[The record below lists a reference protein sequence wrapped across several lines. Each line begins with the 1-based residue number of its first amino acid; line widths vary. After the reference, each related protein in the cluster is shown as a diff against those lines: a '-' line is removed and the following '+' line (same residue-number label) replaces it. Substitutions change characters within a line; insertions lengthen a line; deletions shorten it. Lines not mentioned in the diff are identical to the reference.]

1 MPKHKFM
8 LCMVAGL
15 VLALALVACGGGISE
30 KQLYYD
36 VAAAEDRGD
45 LDAQERANGCVRDG
59 LDLDVEKYASLLRP
73 LQVRYRS
80 EVLAEYGV
88 SQEQWNKIMVKGAKE
103 RWDTPKPPKC
113 D

>member
-45 LDAQERANGCVRDG
+45 LEAQERPMDAYGTVWTLMWRSMRRSFDRCRSAIAVRSSPSMGCRKSNGTK
-59 LDLDVEKYASLLRP
+59 L
-73 LQVRYRS
+73 
-80 EVLAEYGV
+80 
-88 SQEQWNKIMVKGAKE
+88 W
-103 RWDTPKPPKC
+103 
-113 D
+113 

>member
-45 LDAQERANGCVRDG
+45 LEAQERANGCVRDG
-59 LDLDVEKYASLLRP
+59 LDLEWRSMRRSFDRCMCAIA
-73 LQVRYRS
+73 VRSSPSMGCRKS
-80 EVLAEYGV
+80 NEQNYGEGC
-88 SQEQWNKIMVKGAKE
+88 QRALGY
-103 RWDTPKPPKC
+103 PKA
-113 D
+113 